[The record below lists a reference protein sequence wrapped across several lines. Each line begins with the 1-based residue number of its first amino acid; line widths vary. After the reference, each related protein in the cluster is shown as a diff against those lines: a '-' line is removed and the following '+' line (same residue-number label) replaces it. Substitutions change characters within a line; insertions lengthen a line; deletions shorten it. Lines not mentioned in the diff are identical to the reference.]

1 MKRALIALALA
12 AALPLSAQAGE
23 LNYNYVQA
31 SYLNS
36 HFAGEDFPGWGLEGS
51 VKFNDMFYG
60 SASYRNVDKSGVS
73 LDESNINL
81 GYRHAVS
88 DKADFIAEIGYI
100 NYGVD
105 LGSFGNAKVDGYRVA
120 GGFRGFLGEKF
131 EGTIKLNYTD
141 VNGDGSS
148 SSEFGGG
155 VSGTYHINETW
166 GITGSYD
173 STKLGDTISTWGL
186 GVRASF

>member
-36 HFAGEDFPGWGLEGS
+36 HFVGESFPGYGLEGS

-60 SASYRNVDKSGVS
+60 SASYRNVDKSGLS
-73 LDESNINL
+73 LDESSVNV
-81 GYRHAVS
+81 GYRHAAS

-105 LGSFGNAKVDGYRVA
+105 YGFGNDNADGYRVA
-120 GGFRGFLGEKF
+120 AGFRGFIADKF
-131 EGTIKLNYTD
+131 EGTIKINYTD
-141 VNGDGSS
+141 VDGDAGS

-155 VSGTYHINETW
+155 VSATYHINDTW
-166 GITGSYD
+166 GITGSFD
-173 STKLGDTISTWGL
+173 TIKLGDTINTWGL

>member
-1 MKRALIALALA
+1 MKRTLIALALA

-23 LNYNYVQA
+23 LNYNYVQGG
-31 SYLNS
+31 YVNS
-36 HFAGEDFPGWGLEGS
+36 HISGTNLPGWSLDGS

-60 SASYRNVDKSGVS
+60 TASYRNVDKSGVQ
-73 LDESNINL
+73 LDESTVNF
-81 GYRHAVS
+81 GFRHAMS

-100 NYGVD
+100 NYGLD
-105 LGSFGNAKVDGYRVA
+105 YGSSSANVDGYRVA

-131 EGTIKLNYTD
+131 EGTVKINYTD

-155 VSGTYHINETW
+155 VSGTYHINDTW

>member
-31 SYLNS
+31 GYANS
-36 HFAGEDFPGWGLEGS
+36 HISGTNFAGWGVEGS

-73 LDESNINL
+73 LDESNVNL
-81 GYRHAVS
+81 GFRHAVS

-100 NYGVD
+100 NYGLD
-105 LGSFGNAKVDGYRVA
+105 FGGGSSGNIDGYRVA

-131 EGTIKLNYTD
+131 EGTVKLNYTD
-141 VNGDGSS
+141 VNGNGGS

-155 VSGTYHINETW
+155 VSGTYHINDTW
-166 GITGSYD
+166 GITASYD
-173 STKLGDTISTWGL
+173 STKLGETISTWGL

>member
-1 MKRALIALALA
+1 MKLALIALALA

-23 LNYNYVQA
+23 LNYNYVQGG
-31 SYLNS
+31 YVNS
-36 HFAGEDFPGWGLEGS
+36 HISGTNLPGWSLDGS

-60 SASYRNVDKSGVS
+60 TASYRNVDKSGVQ
-73 LDESNINL
+73 LDESTVNF
-81 GYRHAVS
+81 GFRHAMS

-100 NYGVD
+100 NYGLD
-105 LGSFGNAKVDGYRVA
+105 YGSSSANVDGYRVA

-131 EGTIKLNYTD
+131 EGTVKINYTD

-155 VSGTYHINETW
+155 VSGTYHINDTW

>member
-31 SYLNS
+31 GYANS
-36 HFAGEDFPGWGLEGS
+36 HFVGEDFPGWSLDGS

-60 SASYRNVDKSGVS
+60 TASYRNVDKSGVQ
-73 LDESNINL
+73 LDESTVNF
-81 GYRHAVS
+81 GFRHAIS
-88 DKADFIAEIGYI
+88 DKADFIAELGYI
-100 NYGVD
+100 NYGLD
-105 LGSFGNAKVDGYRVA
+105 IGSSSANVDGYRVA
-120 GGFRGFLGEKF
+120 GGVRGFLSDKF
-131 EGTIKLNYTD
+131 EGTIKVNYTD

-148 SSEFGGG
+148 SSEFGGV
-155 VSGTYHINETW
+155 VSGTYHINDTW
-166 GITGSYD
+166 GITASYD
-173 STKLGDTISTWGL
+173 TTKLGETVNTWGL